1 MRTLLQLTTWI
12 AVSACRTRL
21 TRMTL
26 SEAANQVGAPGLGV
40 VRAFRTNVAV
50 WLRVDLEPMVPMSL
64 QHAHSAW
71 QRAEESSM
79 AACDE
84 NKAFDTLRK
93 GTWCTRTGTC

>member
-1 MRTLLQLTTWI
+1 
-12 AVSACRTRL
+12 
-21 TRMTL
+21 MTL

-64 QHAHSAW
+64 HAHSA

-79 AACDE
+79 AACDV